1 MTHVPEDPEKLKKK
15 KKKKDGENDQT
26 EEAVDFFEDET
37 TPPPPDG
44 GWGWAVVFAS
54 FMIHVVT
61 DGVTYSF
68 GVFYIEFLYYFK
80 EGKGE
85 TAWIASILVGIT
97 LCSGP
102 ISSAF
107 VNKYGCRA
115 VTIAGAILSSICLLL
130 SVWAPNVITLYFTI
144 GIGTGLGFGLIYLP
158 AIVCVTIYF
167 EKLRS
172 LATGI
177 AVCGSGIGTLIFA
190 PFIEYLIREFGWRG
204 AIPHSTQNIS
214 TTYHFIADNNDNTKY
229 LRKITMS
236 QPVLTK
242 GISHQGNFNHSHHG
256 SEINAKS
263 LGSGMMNK
271 RDIFYQ
277 GSVENIRKRSAS
289 VGHHEVRPTIRNSVM
304 SLPNATGYKPSETTE
319 CAPYMDKSCGILQQM
334 LELSLLKD
342 PVFLIFVISNFCT
355 SIGFNIPYVYII
367 TQAESRSI
375 PRDTASYLLAIIGIA
390 NTVGR
395 IVLGYVSDKPWINR
409 LLVYNLCLTICGF
422 ATVLSIYCNS
432 FVSFA
437 VYTSVFGFTVGAY
450 VGLTSVILVDLL
462 GLERL
467 TNAFGLVLLF
477 QGIASLLGPPIAGWL
492 YDALG
497 SYDPGFFVGG
507 AMIAISGLILFF
519 IPPMQRCIKNKEE
532 KFVMISVT
540 A

>member
-1 MTHVPEDPEKLKKK
+1 MTHVTDDPEKLKKK
-15 KKKKDGENDQT
+15 KKKKDGQNDQT
-26 EEAVDFFEDET
+26 EEELDFVEDE

-204 AIPHSTQNIS
+204 
-214 TTYHFIADNNDNTKY
+214 
-229 LRKITMS
+229 KITMS

-256 SEINAKS
+256 SEMNAKS

-277 GSVENIRKRSAS
+277 GSVENVRKRSAS
-289 VGHHEVRPTIRNSVM
+289 VGHHEVRLTKRNSVM

-319 CAPYMDKSCGILQQM
+319 CAPYMNKSCGVLQQM

-390 NTVGR
+390 NTIGR

-422 ATVLSIYCNS
+422 ATVLSVYCDS

-519 IPPMQRCIKNKEE
+519 IPPMQRCIKKKEE
-532 KFVMISVT
+532 KFVMINV
-540 A
+540 AA